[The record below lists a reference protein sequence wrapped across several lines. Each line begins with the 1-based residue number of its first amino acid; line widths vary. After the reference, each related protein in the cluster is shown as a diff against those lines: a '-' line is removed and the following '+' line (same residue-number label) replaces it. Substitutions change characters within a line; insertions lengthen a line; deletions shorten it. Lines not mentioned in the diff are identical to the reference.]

1 MRPSSMIFVVLLF
14 SASLNAQSS
23 GNSPAVLV
31 QPPTMRA
38 CPVPLSVD
46 RIVIMTNGASSAA
59 PRD

>member
-1 MRPSSMIFVVLLF
+1 MIFVVLLF